1 MSDTIDPCGSLLNR
15 REFIHATATGGG
27 GLLLAFG
34 WPVRRVEAGQGMPA
48 PRTPAAF
55 LQIGADDTITIIS
68 PAVEMGQGGHTA
80 MPMIL
85 IEELGGDWN
94 RVIVRDA
101 PAGVVYNNPVFHQQS
116 TVGSFSVRGWYT
128 ELRRIGAAAREMLL
142 QAAAHTWKVSA
153 NECSVDAS
161 LVLHSPS
168 GRKCSFGSVARL
180 AASMPIPQDPPLKT
194 VAQYT
199 VIGSHQPRVDIPD
212 KVDGSAKFGID
223 VSLPDMLYATV
234 KTSPTFGGKL
244 KSFDD
249 R

>member
-94 RVIVRDA
+94 RVTVQDA
-101 PAGVVYNNPVFHQQS
+101 PADVMYNNPVFHQQS
-116 TVGSFSVRGWYT
+116 TVGSFSVRGWYA
-128 ELRRIGAAAREMLL
+128 ELRRIGATAREMLL
-142 QAAAHTWKVSA
+142 QAAASDWAVPAGELNAAGSIITHRPT
-153 NECSVDAS
+153 
-161 LVLHSPS
+161 
-168 GRKCSFGSVARL
+168 GRSRSFGSVA
-180 AASMPIPQDPPLKT
+180 S
-194 VAQYT
+194 
-199 VIGSHQPRVDIPD
+199 
-212 KVDGSAKFGID
+212 
-223 VSLPDMLYATV
+223 
-234 KTSPTFGGKL
+234 
-244 KSFDD
+244 
-249 R
+249 